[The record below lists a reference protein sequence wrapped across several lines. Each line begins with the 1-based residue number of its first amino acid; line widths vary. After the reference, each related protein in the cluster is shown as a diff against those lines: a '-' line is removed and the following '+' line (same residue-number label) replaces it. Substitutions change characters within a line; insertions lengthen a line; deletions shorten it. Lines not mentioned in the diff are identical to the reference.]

1 MKNRTQDAELIIS
14 LESWAYCPNCG
25 AKTKVGV
32 YFDTVMLN
40 FPLYCSKCKTE
51 TLVDVVQF
59 KMVRSNKSESS

>member
-1 MKNRTQDAELIIS
+1 MNIKAGKNPDKDDFR
-14 LESWAYCPNCG
+14 WAYCPNCG
-25 AKTKVGV
+25 AKTKVGG